1 MLTWLI
7 NEPVY
12 PFIAGT
18 VWNDFKYINILNG
31 KIDEKYTELT
41 NDMKKKIISITMTIT
56 IKT

>member
-1 MLTWLI
+1 MMLTWLI

-41 NDMKKKIISITMTIT
+41 NDMKKK
-56 IKT
+56 